1 MPDAFERLNNEDI
14 EGHNNKHWRVFFSA
28 VAYSFNNSVI

>member
-14 EGHNNKHWRVFFSA
+14 GDNNKHWRVFFSA